1 MAKEIQIIDKKTISV
16 NENYKPKQVKITDKM
31 FKKLFG
37 FIRKVVDGLKTV
49 PYVPGAIF
57 QLAKLR
63 KETEKKELKTTSI
76 SKMEAKENNM
86 KMPEKS
92 FGERVAEQVQK
103 VVEKSDRKRKE
114 AAKNEPESI
123 RKIKPKALS
132 EILKETSKENEP
144 ATPVELP
151 IFKDDEEPK
160 VKKEK
165 KNLKD
170 LTVFNTYKDYKFAY
184 FWNYKFNEYEA
195 DVLEKIANDLAKFA
209 DVNQFR
215 TLLTEADFNK
225 KKATQIK
232 AKEIAELTK
241 THEEELAKAEERRK
255 TDVQA
260 AIDERQEEVETLQR
274 KLDDARSE
282 KRIINSKL
290 KVVTEALGGI
300 QEKADLVGI
309 TAISDI
315 IEQANKKV
323 QGIDER
329 AKEKAEEKETST
341 HEKSEEATH
350 SQQEKVETQTDEIMK
365 KINAKVYGQDAETNP
380 KQAEESQHSASKEEN
395 TLMKELDSFGDSEI
409 ANPQIFR
416 STNPDYSGTVTLD
429 REKGISANWDVSP
442 ITNASIFDNLA
453 TPEPAQKA
461 RTR

>member
-1 MAKEIQIIDKKTISV
+1 MAKEIQIIDKKALTF

-57 QLAKLR
+57 QLAKLH

-103 VVEKSDRKRKE
+103 VVEADRKRKK

-274 KLDDARSE
+274 KLEDTRSE
-282 KRIINSKL
+282 KRTINSKL
-290 KVVTEALGGI
+290 KIFTEALSGI

-315 IEQANKKV
+315 IERANKKV

-329 AKEKAEEKETST
+329 TKEKAEVKETST
-341 HEKSEEATH
+341 HEKIAETNS
-350 SQQEKVETQTDEIMK
+350 SKQEKIETQTDEIMK
-365 KINAKVYGQDAETNP
+365 QINAKVYGQDEENEP
-380 KQAEESQHSASKEEN
+380 KQAEEPQHSDSKEEN
-395 TLMKELDSFGDSEI
+395 PLMKELENFGNSEI
-409 ANPQIFR
+409 ENPQIFS
-416 STNPDYSGTVTLD
+416 STNPDYSGTITLD
-429 REKGISANWDVSP
+429 KEKGVSANWNSSP
-442 ITNASIFDNLA
+442 LTDANIFDNYAL
-453 TPEPAQKA
+453 PESEKKV